1 MQPLLKKRKLVED
14 STCVTLVCSLLDDLS
29 HADRVSKQW
38 RAALSDEALWRRQVI
53 ARAQRRSRD
62 DDDVEPLVRWR
73 GSWRATALASSDD
86 CCEDSESETTTP
98 DDAAAIVD
106 DACQRRLARAGR
118 PARLAA
124 AFAPPPEM
132 WTVAA
137 LAKRRP
143 NRRLRCVAQGE
154 PSDVTMLARD
164 YAAYVRQNKDI
175 EPLMVIDDRVPQDG
189 ACDAYPALAHIVK
202 GDHLAE
208 LARRDDVEPAAAA
221 DLQRERK
228 YVLWGGAGAG
238 SRWHVDPYGTD
249 AWNALLS
256 GRKRWAFYPPGATP
270 PGVDIVPRFVS
281 ASRTLWTTSP
291 AAADWFSQAPPPGAQ
306 IVTQE
311 AGDVVYIPAGW
322 WHATLCETACV
333 AITQNVIFAHNA
345 RAAHALMAR
354 SKPSLARELAALV
367 RRRRADDGSDDGE

>member
-14 STCVTLVCSLLDDLS
+14 ATCVTLACSLLEDLS
-29 HADRVSKQW
+29 HADAVSKQW
-38 RAALSDEALWRRQVI
+38 RAALSDEALWRRHVI

-73 GSWRATALASSDD
+73 GSWRATALAASDD
-86 CCEDSESETTTP
+86 CCEDRESETRIQ
-98 DDAAAIVD
+98 DDAAVIVS

-124 AFAPPPEM
+124 VFAPPPDT
-132 WTVAA
+132 WAVAA

-143 NRRLRCVAQGE
+143 NLRLRCVAQGE

-164 YAAYVRQNKDI
+164 YAAYVRQNKDA

-189 ACDAYPALAHIVK
+189 TCTAYPAVAPIVA

-221 DLQRERK
+221 DLRRERK

-256 GRKRWAFYPPGATP
+256 GRKRWAFCPPGSTPP
-270 PGVDIVPRFVS
+270 PGVEIVPRLVA

-291 AAADWFSQAPPPGAQ
+291 AAADWFARDHPGAQ

-322 WHATLCETACV
+322 WHATVCEASCV
-333 AITQNVIFAHNA
+333 AITQNVIFSHNA

-367 RRRRADDGSDDGE
+367 RRRRADD

>member
-14 STCVTLVCSLLDDLS
+14 STCVTLACSLLEDLS
-29 HADRVSKQW
+29 HADVVSKQW
-38 RAALSDEALWRRQVI
+38 RAALSDEALWRRHVI

-73 GSWRATALASSDD
+73 GSWRTTALARATALASRDD
-86 CCEDSESETTTP
+86 CCDDASESETTD
-98 DDAAAIVD
+98 DDAAAIVG
-106 DACQRRLARAGR
+106 DACQRRCAKAAR

-124 AFAPPPEM
+124 AFAPPADT
-132 WTVAA
+132 WAVAA

-164 YAAYVRQNKDI
+164 YAAYVRRNADA

-189 ACDAYPALAHIVK
+189 TCTAYPAVAPIVA

-249 AWNALLS
+249 AWNALLA

-270 PGVDIVPRFVS
+270 PGVDIVPRLVS
-281 ASRTLWTTSP
+281 ASRTLWTTAP
-291 AAADWFSQAPPPGAQ
+291 AAADWFARDHPDIE

-311 AGDVVYIPAGW
+311 AGDVVYVPAGW
-322 WHATLCETACV
+322 WHATLCETPCV

-367 RRRRADDGSDDGE
+367 RRRRADDE

>member
-1 MQPLLKKRKLVED
+1 MQPLKRQKIAED
-14 STCVTLVCSLLDDLS
+14 ATCVTLVCSLLEDLS

-38 RAALSDEALWRRQVI
+38 RAALSDEALWRRHVI

-73 GSWRATALASSDD
+73 GSWRATALAASDD
-86 CCEDSESETTTP
+86 CCEDRESETRIQ
-98 DDAAAIVD
+98 DDAAVIVS

-124 AFAPPPEM
+124 VFAPPPDT
-132 WTVAA
+132 WAVAA

-143 NRRLRCVAQGE
+143 NLRLRCVAQGE

-189 ACDAYPALAHIVK
+189 TCDSYPAVAPIVA

-228 YVLWGGAGAG
+228 YVLWGPAGAG

-256 GRKRWAFYPPGATP
+256 GRKRWAFWPPGSKP

-281 ASRTLWTTSP
+281 ASRALWTTAP
-291 AAADWFSQAPPPGAQ
+291 AAADWFAREHGAQ

-322 WHATLCETACV
+322 WHATLCEACCV

-345 RAAHALMAR
+345 RQAHALMAR

-367 RRRRADDGSDDGE
+367 RRRRADDGSDSE

>member
-1 MQPLLKKRKLVED
+1 MQPLKRQKIAED
-14 STCVTLVCSLLDDLS
+14 ATCVTLVCSLLEDLS
-29 HADRVSKQW
+29 SADAVSKQW

-73 GSWRATALASSDD
+73 GSWRATALAASDD
-86 CCEDSESETTTP
+86 DCYDDASESEAT
-98 DDAAAIVD
+98 DEAAAMVG

-124 AFAPPPEM
+124 AFAPPADT
-132 WTVAA
+132 WAVAA

-143 NRRLRCVAQGE
+143 NLRLRCVAQGE

-164 YAAYVRQNKDI
+164 YAAYVRQNKDA

-221 DLQRERK
+221 DLRRERK
-228 YVLWGGAGAG
+228 YVLWGSAGAG

-256 GRKRWAFYPPGATP
+256 GRKRWAFWPPGSTP
-270 PGVDIVPRFVS
+270 PGVDIVPRFVA
-281 ASRTLWTTSP
+281 ASRTLWTTAP
-291 AAADWFSQAPPPGAQ
+291 AAADWFSQAPPAGAQ

-322 WHATLCETACV
+322 WHATVCEASCV

-345 RAAHALMAR
+345 RQAHALMAR

-367 RRRRADDGSDDGE
+367 RRRRADD

>member
-1 MQPLLKKRKLVED
+1 MRPLKRQKIAED
-14 STCVTLVCSLLDDLS
+14 ATCVTLVCSLLEDLS
-29 HADRVSKQW
+29 SADAVSKQW

-86 CCEDSESETTTP
+86 CCEDSESETTTQ
-98 DDAAAIVD
+98 DDAAAIVG

-124 AFAPPPEM
+124 AFAPPADT
-132 WTVAA
+132 WAVAA

-164 YAAYVRQNKDI
+164 YAAYVRQNKDA

-228 YVLWGGAGAG
+228 YVLWGPAGAG

-256 GRKRWAFYPPGATP
+256 GRKRWAFCPPGSTPP
-270 PGVDIVPRFVS
+270 PGVEIVPRLVA

-291 AAADWFSQAPPPGAQ
+291 AAADWFARDHPGAQ

-322 WHATLCETACV
+322 WHATVCEASCV
-333 AITQNVIFAHNA
+333 AITQNVIFGHNA
-345 RAAHALMAR
+345 RQAHALMAR

-367 RRRRADDGSDDGE
+367 RRRRADD